1 MNAISTFQSYI
12 SGEIKFHQ
20 CCPESPVRVLINLKG
35 FKPNSTHA
43 IHVHEYGNISSCVK
57 AGPHF
62 NPLNKN
68 HGYYLW
74 DRKNRHA
81 GDLIN
86 NITTDNK
93 GEVYLFFEDDLISL
107 FPSKF
112 NIIGR
117 SIVLHEKPDDL
128 GRGKNEESLK
138 TGNAGGRIAC
148 VVIGLDKDEHF

>member
-1 MNAISTFQSYI
+1 MNAISIFQNSI

-20 CCPESPVRVLINLKG
+20 CCPDSPVRVLINLKG

-43 IHVHEYGNISSCVK
+43 IHVHEYGNISSCIK
-57 AGPHF
+57 AGSHF

-68 HGYYLW
+68 HGSYLF

-86 NITTDNK
+86 NITTNNK

-107 FPSKF
+107 FPCKF

-117 SIVLHEKPDDL
+117 SIVLHEKSDDL
-128 GRGKNEESLK
+128 GRGKNSESLK

-148 VVIGLDKDEHF
+148 VVIGLDKPEHF